1 MIKNNKIPVTILGG
15 YLGTGKTTLINNILR
30 TSKKNIAVLVNDF
43 GEINIDESLID
54 WQKENILSIA
64 GGCICCSYGNE
75 LIETLEKMQ
84 TMDPIPNHI
93 VLEASGV
100 AIPYKIAQ
108 TISLMDFL
116 SLNGNIIM
124 GDASRL
130 LSQLTDKFIS
140 DTIQN
145 QFKDHDLLL
154 LNKIDLVDYEVIEE
168 CIKKIKSIDQKSNI
182 LQVSGAQIS
191 ENKIFKDY
199 KKIAPKNIL
208 NSPDEGPDI
217 DKFITTT
224 LRCTENINIEKLT
237 KLILDPE
244 NNIDRAKGFF
254 KDKEGDCFLIQFDG
268 KNLDLNKID
277 DNKESAIVVIG
288 RENFFD
294 KKKFMSK
301 FNKTLS

>member
-84 TMDPIPNHI
+84 TIDPIPNHI

-199 KKIAPKNIL
+199 KKIAPTNIL
-208 NSPDEGPDI
+208 NSPDQGPD
-217 DKFITTT
+217 
-224 LRCTENINIEKLT
+224 NINIEKLT

-244 NNIDRAKGFF
+244 NNVERAKGFF